1 MKKIKK
7 LMSFSVVRDIIN
19 SGELMK
25 INVGNFNI
33 NYIQYGSGKDIVLLH
48 GWGQNI
54 QMMTPLGDRLQK
66 KFRITI
72 LDFPGFGDSDEPD
85 IGLTIENY
93 TEILENFLQKLK
105 IDTPIIIGHSF
116 GGRVGI
122 NYSSKNKVEKLVLFG
137 SPCVRT
143 NNKVSLKVKVLKEL
157 KKIPILN
164 KLEGVAKKHI
174 GSRDY
179 RNASDVMRKTL
190 VNVVNRDLSEQAK
203 KITAPTLL
211 IWGDKDTEATLED
224 ARLLEKL
231 ISDCG
236 LIVFP
241 NCSHYAYLE
250 NLGQV
255 INILNNF
262 L

>member
-1 MKKIKK
+1 
-7 LMSFSVVRDIIN
+7 MSFSVVRDIIN

-25 INVGNFNI
+25 INVGKFNI

-122 NYSSKNKVEKLVLFG
+122 NY
-137 SPCVRT
+137 
-143 NNKVSLKVKVLKEL
+143 
-157 KKIPILN
+157 
-164 KLEGVAKKHI
+164 
-174 GSRDY
+174 
-179 RNASDVMRKTL
+179 
-190 VNVVNRDLSEQAK
+190 
-203 KITAPTLL
+203 
-211 IWGDKDTEATLED
+211 
-224 ARLLEKL
+224 
-231 ISDCG
+231 
-236 LIVFP
+236 
-241 NCSHYAYLE
+241 
-250 NLGQV
+250 
-255 INILNNF
+255 
-262 L
+262 